1 MPVEIPAPQEVTVTL
16 VDVQPDVWWVWD
28 VDGTVWLLPA
38 YRFIGDDGGWYTVPA
53 VTDEFLVRVPV
64 DSVPPA
70 TEPVPLPPAT
80 APAGTTPSET
90 VPGRYGGRRDPTG
103 VVGRQDVRRVRSR
116 CRGARPDRRG
126 SWSRTASRC
135 R

>member
-1 MPVEIPAPQEVTVTL
+1 MAATAARGSVGGRIAPPISEPVPVSIPAPQQVTVTL

-64 DSVPPA
+64 DTRPA
-70 TEPVPLPPAT
+70 VDA
-80 APAGTTPSET
+80 S
-90 VPGRYGGRRDPTG
+90 
-103 VVGRQDVRRVRSR
+103 RSR
-116 CRGARPDRRG
+116 CRPRPCPPPTAAEPRPRRPI
-126 SWSRTASRC
+126 RLPT
-135 R
+135 